1 MINQRT
7 LIQRCIL
14 AAFLTV
20 ALAVPAWA
28 DFEEAAEA
36 FKRGD
41 YETAYCELRL
51 LAKKG
56 HPVAQFHLGFLYDT
70 GQGVQQDYDKAIKW
84 YRRSARQGYFEAV
97 KWRRAAQQGPWRP
110 MPAGFVT
117 VSRQSFGTEQT
128 DALSKPAIR
137 QMQGSLARLGHDPGP
152 LDGLMGPRTRRAI
165 RAYEIAKGQRVDGEA
180 SAFLVEQLLFE
191 EQLRL
196 LSQKA
201 N

>member
-1 MINQRT
+1 M
-7 LIQRCIL
+7 LIHRLIL
-14 AAFLTV
+14 AAILTV
-20 ALAVPAWA
+20 VLAVPAWA
-28 DFEEAAEA
+28 DFEEAVEA

-41 YETAYCELRL
+41 YETTYFELRL
-51 LAKKG
+51 LAEKG

-70 GQGVQQDYDKAIKW
+70 GQGVQQDYEKAIKW

-97 KWRRAAQQGPWRP
+97 KWRRVAEQRPWRP
-110 MPAGFVT
+110 MPLGFVT
-117 VSRQSFGTEQT
+117 ISRPTHSTEQVG
-128 DALSKPAIR
+128 ALSKQAIR
-137 QMQGSLARLGHDPGP
+137 QMQESLARVGHDPGP
-152 LDGLMGPRTRRAI
+152 LDGIIGPRTRRAI
-165 RAYEIAKGQRVDGEA
+165 RAYEIAKGLRVDGEA